1 MVQQTPLRVHVSV
14 EETRPQSPLGQATIL
29 SRPTLH
35 SAPRLQTAN
44 ISNQQFHGMATYTL
58 YPPSE
63 SANDVALPSEH
74 PSPVKNW
81 TCFLVL
87 FAITT
92 ATLLS
97 AVVAAGW
104 SYLCSF
110 SGIVLMRNMAPYSD
124 AHYSAMWATSTVG
137 GVIVGGASGLVLL
150 ALSRLDHHADRIWRY
165 GFDPESLRSRYGRM
179 IVKVV
184 GVMLLGI
191 FGTTGQTL
199 GVAVVRTV
207 PGALDAK
214 HAAIISAVGTAFGT
228 AFQLPWLLTRFDFGT
243 YVISAV
249 LFFHAWIRS

>member
-74 PSPVKNW
+74 PSPVKKW

-165 GFDPESLRSRYGRM
+165 GFDPERLRSRTDPWCCGGQDRPRGTRCEARCHHQRRGYGIRDS
-179 IVKVV
+179 VSTP
-184 GVMLLGI
+184 L
-191 FGTTGQTL
+191 
-199 GVAVVRTV
+199 AAHSVR
-207 PGALDAK
+207 
-214 HAAIISAVGTAFGT
+214 F
-228 AFQLPWLLTRFDFGT
+228 W
-243 YVISAV
+243 YV
-249 LFFHAWIRS
+249 RD